1 LDFVKEA
8 LCIVIQT
15 ELSIYMHTLIFATN
29 NKNKVAEIQSLV
41 GPDFKIIPLSEAGI
55 NIDIPEPHDTLREN
69 AFEKAN
75 TIFSI
80 TQQNC
85 FSEDTG
91 LEITALNGA
100 PGVKSARY
108 AGEGGDFQANI
119 NKVLLNLNE
128 IENRT
133 AQFRTVICL
142 LWQDA
147 NNELQTLYFEG
158 ICKGYI
164 AHEMHGEK
172 GFGYDPIFIPEGSD
186 KSFAQ
191 MSMEEKNKFSH
202 RKKAVNQLFTF
213 LRNL

>member
-1 LDFVKEA
+1 
-8 LCIVIQT
+8 
-15 ELSIYMHTLIFATN
+15 MHTLLFATN

-41 GPDFKIIPLSEAGI
+41 GPDFKIITLNEAGI
-55 NIDIPEPHDTLREN
+55 DIDIPEPHDSLQEN
-69 AFEKAN
+69 ALEKAS
-75 TIFSI
+75 TIFSM

-91 LEITALNGA
+91 LEITALKGA

-108 AGEGGDFQANI
+108 AGEGRDFQANI
-119 NKVLLNLNE
+119 DKVLLHLNG

-142 LWQDA
+142 LWKHA
-147 NNELQTLYFEG
+147 NNELQTYYFEG
-158 ICKGYI
+158 ICKGHI
-164 AHEMHGEK
+164 AYEMQGEK

-191 MSMEEKNKFSH
+191 MNMEEKNEFSH
-202 RKKAVNQLFTF
+202 RQKAVTKLFEF
-213 LRNL
+213 LRAL